1 MGDYNYRLTLLDVR
15 TDLIVPVGQ
24 DAVNGGLKGLG
35 AWEHIRW
42 QTTVPPIETWV
53 PLVRKLECGRRD
65 VIASAP
71 LHDLLLAM
79 LLSRLRLVE
88 ALEGTVVA
96 LIESPRLVV
105 GDE

>member
-1 MGDYNYRLTLLDVR
+1 MSDNNDGLTLNDLR
-15 TDLIVPVGQ
+15 ADLIVPVGK
-24 DAVNGGLKGLG
+24 DAINGDLKGLS

-42 QTTVPPIETWV
+42 QSTVPPIETWV
-53 PLVRKLECGRRD
+53 SLVRKLECGRRD

-79 LLSRLRLVE
+79 LLCRLRLVK